1 MEVDITARESSRRS
15 NRQISSGRVKIGK
28 GTYIGAGAIIRD
40 GITIGE
46 DSVIGA
52 GAVVVKDVAKN
63 LTVVGNP
70 AKTLVK

>member
-1 MEVDITARESSRRS
+1 VAI
-15 NRQISSGRVKIGK
+15 ISGGVKIGK
-28 GTYIGAGAIIRD
+28 GTYIGVGAIIRD

-70 AKTLVK
+70 AKTPVK

>member
-1 MEVDITARESSRRS
+1 
-15 NRQISSGRVKIGK
+15 VKIGK
-28 GTYIGAGAIIRD
+28 GSYIGAGEIIRD